1 VYNKSTTEEVYVP
14 QANAA
19 EVANMLGEAIA
30 EVRDCSLA
38 EVRATAQNGEI
49 EFDSKEAECAIT
61 FLEDKLDIGELAG
74 AQDLRPEQ
82 MTTLSSLTDL
92 VMSKMP
98 TTTGR
103 MEGANDS

>member
-1 VYNKSTTEEVYVP
+1 MS
-14 QANAA
+14 QANPTEIAD
-19 EVANMLGEAIA
+19 MLVEAIA
-30 EVRDCSLA
+30 EVRDCSAA

-49 EFDSKEAECAIT
+49 EFDSKEAECAIA
-61 FLEDKLDIGELAG
+61 FLEEKLDIGELAG

-82 MTTLSSLTDL
+82 MTTLSSLTEL

-103 MEGANDS
+103 MRGANDS

>member
-1 VYNKSTTEEVYVP
+1 VA
-14 QANAA
+14 QANAT
-19 EVANMLGEAIA
+19 EVADMLVEAIA
-30 EVRDCSLA
+30 EVRDCSAA

-61 FLEDKLDIGELAG
+61 FLEDKLDIGKLAG

-82 MTTLSSLTDL
+82 MTTLSSLTEL

-98 TTTGR
+98 KMAGST
-103 MEGANDS
+103 EGAHDS